1 MKRFFTFTLLIIF
14 GTMLLAQKQIT
25 LDDIWKNGTFQTKGI
40 SSIRSLNDG
49 EHYTILTSKG
59 IEKFAYKTGKSLG
72 LIVDFSSIGYLK
84 DSDVRIENYQFN
96 ATEEKVLLQ
105 AGSDYIYRHS
115 FVADMYLYNL
125 KTKQFTKL
133 TEDYKQRLTEFSPD
147 GTKIAYVR
155 DNNLFIKDLS
165 TLAETQITGSGE
177 VNYVINGTTDW
188 VYEEEF
194 AITKGFFWSPEGNQ
208 LAFYRFDESQVK
220 EFSMTMW
227 GELYPE
233 EYRYKYPKAGDDN
246 SIVDVLVYNLNT
258 KSTTKLNVGSEND
271 QYIPRVQ
278 WTKDNNTLAIMR
290 MNRLQNKMEILFA
303 NIPQNTIEVVYSE
316 EKPTYIDVPSVWKF
330 LNDKKQFL
338 FTSEKDGY
346 NHIYLYDFV
355 KKELKQLESG
365 NYDIASVSAIDEKNK
380 TVYYLSSESS
390 PINKELYSVRFDGK
404 GKQRISKR
412 TGSHSVNFSKNFRYY
427 INAFTDA
434 NTPPLYTV
442 NDNKGKEI
450 HTMED
455 NAAVKVT
462 MSEFGN
468 ETKEFGTF
476 TTSEGVDLNYWII
489 KPANFD
495 SSKKY
500 PVLFYVY
507 GGPGNQTVTNSW
519 GGGDY
524 FWYRMLAQKGY
535 ICISVDGRGTGSRG
549 EEFKKCTY
557 KELGKLETIDQ
568 IEAAKYFGSQSWV
581 DETRI
586 GIFGWSYGGYMSSL
600 CITKGADYFKSAIAV
615 APVTTWRYYDNIYT
629 ERFMQRPQENANGYD
644 DNSPIN
650 HVEKLKGNYLLI
662 HGTADDNV
670 HFQNAMDISTA
681 LINADKQ
688 FEQFSYPNKNH
699 FITGGNTRHHL
710 YTMMTSFL
718 ERKL

>member
-1 MKRFFTFTLLIIF
+1 MKRFFTFTFLLIF
-14 GTMLLAQKQIT
+14 GTMMFAQKQIT
-25 LDDIWKNGTFQTKGI
+25 LDDIWKNRTFQPKGI

-59 IEKFAYKTGKSLG
+59 IEKFSYKTGKSVG
-72 LIVDFSSIGYLK
+72 LIVDFSTIKAFSESEI
-84 DSDVRIENYQFN
+84 RIENYQFD
-96 ATEEKVLLQ
+96 AKEEKVLLQ
-105 AGSDYIYRHS
+105 AASEYIYRHS
-115 FVADMYLYNL
+115 FVADIYVYDL
-125 KTKQFTKL
+125 KTKLFNKHTV
-133 TEDYKQRLTEFSPD
+133 EHKQRLTEFSPD
-147 GTKIAYVR
+147 GTKIAYIR

-165 TLAETQITGSGE
+165 SFEETQVTTDGKYNHI
-177 VNYVINGTTDW
+177 INGTTDW

-194 AITKGFFWSPEGNQ
+194 AITKGFYWSPNGNQ
-208 LAFYRFDESQVK
+208 LAFYRFDESRVK

-227 GELYPE
+227 GDLYPE
-233 EYRYKYPKAGDDN
+233 EYRYKYPKAGEEN
-246 SIVDVLVYNLNT
+246 SIVDVLVYNLDT
-258 KSTTKLNVGSEND
+258 KTTKKLDLGSEND

-278 WTKDNNTLAIMR
+278 WTKNNDVLSVMR

-303 NIPQNTIEVVYSE
+303 NIPQNTIDIIYSE
-316 EKPTYIDVPSVWKF
+316 TKPTYVDVPSVWKF
-330 LNDKKQFL
+330 LNDKKQFI
-338 FTSEKDGY
+338 FTSEQDGY
-346 NHIYLYDFV
+346 NHIYLYDFT
-355 KKELKQLESG
+355 KKELKQLETG
-365 NYDIASVSAIDEKNK
+365 NYDVVGVSAIDEKNK

-390 PINKELYSVRFDGK
+390 PINKELYSVQFDGK
-404 GKQRISKR
+404 KKQKISKR
-412 TGSHSVNFSKNFRYY
+412 TGSHSVNFSKNFKYY

-434 NTPPLYTV
+434 NTPALFTI
-442 NDNKGKEI
+442 NDAKGKEI
-450 HTMED
+450 HLLED
-455 NAAVKVT
+455 NSALKEV
-462 MSEFGN
+462 MSGFGA
-468 ETKEFGTF
+468 EKKEFGTF

-489 KPANFD
+489 KPADFD
-495 SSKKY
+495 PAKKY

-507 GGPGNQTVTNSW
+507 GGPGSQTVTNSW
-519 GGGDY
+519 AGNDY

-535 ICISVDGRGTGSRG
+535 ICISVDGRGTGNRG

-568 IEAAKYFGSQSWV
+568 IEAAKYFGAQSWV

-600 CITKGADYFKSAIAV
+600 CITKGAEYFKSAIAV

-629 ERFMQRPQENANGYD
+629 ERFMQRPQENASGYD

-650 HVEKLKGNYLLI
+650 HVEKLKGNYLLV

-670 HFQNAMDISTA
+670 HFQNAIDISTA

-699 FITGGNTRHHL
+699 SIVGGNARHHL